1 MESPKRKRG
10 GGDDD
15 DRRLPS
21 SKLRP
26 AEDHPQASD
35 ADVEEF
41 FCILSRMRD
50 ATRSMAAS
58 RKAMA
63 QTPPRWTPAFVLEDF
78 VRPDAAKAAADGMA
92 SAEGED
98 DEDHVASPRRLDL
111 NADPEPEVLAPENPC
126 GEATSRC
133 SRAPP

>member
-1 MESPKRKRG
+1 MESAKRKRR

-21 SKLRP
+21 SNLRP
-26 AEDHPQASD
+26 AEEHPQAND
-35 ADVEEF
+35 NDVEEF
-41 FCILSRMRD
+41 FSILCRMRD
-50 ATRSMAAS
+50 ATRSIAAA

-63 QTPPRWTPAFVLEDF
+63 PAPPRWTPAFALEDF
-78 VRPDAAKAAADGMA
+78 VRPDAAMVEADRGA
-92 SAEGED
+92 SAEREVE
-98 DEDHVASPRRLDL
+98 EDHDLPPPCLDL

-133 SRAPP
+133 SRAPA